1 MDETMN
7 LENTELDNDTI
18 LPEGWNEGDDFFDDK
33 SWSSNAG
40 EAAEEDDFF
49 ADEAG
54 VSDTDGTAL
63 AAGAPTTEPA
73 AETPPAPAGEVTTEE
88 EAPTT
93 EPTEPVAAE
102 PRKIRFKARIDHEDI
117 DAEIDESDLPAIY
130 QKAAATDRYQ
140 AKLAKANPTL
150 ARMEQLAKRSGY
162 ESAEAM
168 LDAQEQFAHD
178 DAVERLVNAGTPRE
192 LAEDYAARRYGRTA
206 EATPSA
212 ETDLIEHPETTPTQN
227 PQARDFAAEIKAL
240 WDLRPDLRGT
250 TIPSEVA
257 AAAANGQNLTLA
269 YLSYESKA
277 NKADADRLRREND
290 VYKQNAAAAAKAPVK
305 GVTGGGATD
314 TQPKDPFLE
323 GFDSGW

>member
-7 LENTELDNDTI
+7 MENTELDNDAI
-18 LPEGWNEGDDFFDDK
+18 MPEGWSEEDDFFDDK
-33 SWSSNAG
+33 SWSGNEG

-49 ADEAG
+49 ADA
-54 VSDTDGTAL
+54 SDTEGGAL
-63 AAGAPTTEPA
+63 TDVAPTTEPA
-73 AETPPAPAGEVTTEE
+73 AETPTTPAGEVTAEE

-93 EPTEPVAAE
+93 EPTEAAAAE

-150 ARMEQLAKRSGY
+150 ERMEQMAKRNGY
-162 ESAEAM
+162 ASVEEM
-168 LDAQEQFAHD
+168 LDAQEQYARTE
-178 DAVERLVNAGTPRE
+178 AVQRLVDAGTPQE
-192 LAEDYAARRYGRTA
+192 LAEDYVDRRFGRTA
-206 EATPSA
+206 EATSSTEPK
-212 ETDLIEHPETTPTQN
+212 TDA
-227 PQARDFAAEIKAL
+227 PQRQDTAQEPAARDFAAEIREL
-240 WDLRPDLRGT
+240 WAMRPELKGT

-257 AAAANGQNLTLA
+257 AAAASGQNLTLA
-269 YLSYESKA
+269 YLNYEAKQSKSE
-277 NKADADRLRREND
+277 ADKLRREND

-323 GFDSGW
+323 GFDSSW